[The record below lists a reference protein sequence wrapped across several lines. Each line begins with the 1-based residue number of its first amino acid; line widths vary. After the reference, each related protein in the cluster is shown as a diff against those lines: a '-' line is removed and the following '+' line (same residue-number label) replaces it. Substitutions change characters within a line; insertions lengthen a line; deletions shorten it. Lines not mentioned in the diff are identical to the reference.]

1 MSSQP
6 QNPPIFIRQR
16 TSYWQLLWSVIN
28 CLFGWTKSILTYTIR
43 LWVCNLQPADI
54 EGQSHTFRAK
64 IFRKARPCDLCQQP
78 ITEQGSC
85 CRVCKYAC
93 HRKCEIKVIAACE
106 PVVNYEL
113 QSHEGVKLSH
123 PRRSRSPGS
132 HSLERT
138 RGPRIYERPTSFI
151 MDIMYVTERIIA
163 ITFPEMGSNALYKS
177 NLKEVAHMLKTKH
190 GTRYMVFNLS
200 ERRHDLIKLN
210 PQVLDFGWP
219 QYLAPPLERL
229 CSICK
234 SLDSWLSQDPQH
246 IAVLHSK
253 GDKGRTGIVIAAY
266 MHYSNICASADQALD
281 RFAMKRFY
289 DDKLSRAMHPSQKR
303 YIHYFAGL
311 LSGAIR
317 MNNSTLYL
325 HHIIIHGVPNFDSKG
340 GCRPFV
346 KIYQGMHPIYTS
358 GVYIVTERS
367 RRIIITVEPSIQ
379 LRGDILVKC
388 YHKKQRPAGRSVI
401 FRVQF
406 HTCTLDS
413 DRLVFLKE
421 ELDDAAFDARF
432 SEDGKVE
439 LQFSYHQGDYKGNG
453 SIHDAMV
460 PVDNSYDPLVRSDS
474 YEAFDLAP
482 EDHIEGSEEILE
494 TDREQVHHTEGPLD
508 GSLYA
513 TVIKKKPLIIT
524 SSSSSSSP
532 PNNQDNLS
540 DADGPHLSM
549 DSGISSASGI
559 QVTAH
564 SPPLATKQV
573 QVNGNITQ
581 TSGIIQV
588 EVSHKTEV
596 TVGQPNM
603 SPPKEECKQLDELL
617 NGMLQEI
624 QSIPDLPPHSLPI
637 TYLPVSKSSHEHSTQ
652 DKPYNETKSQ
662 LTQQLVPSN
671 VQNVSSSV
679 ISVKEP
685 KQIDTSNKS
694 HDVSFTSDSKDSK
707 KMEFSTNSSSHPSE
721 NLHIMPLAHSQEH
734 TTGSFKECIFDDH
747 RSRSPEGSSMSW
759 LEKQQQKL
767 KTRKENKELDRYQ
780 LEQMVI
786 AELQMK
792 QPRSAPHNIVSN
804 KHMLDERINQSFPP
818 KEYASNKVLSFATPL
833 HIITQNNLM
842 MPQPDSFISSPYA
855 EQNLYNHSGDAPSS
869 PIIPSR
875 SSSKDVTRA
884 RYQEWQNQ
892 NRILVRH
899 RSDTSYDRDRPSF
912 SKNIQTKD
920 FKKCRELEPLT
931 LEYRSMYQ
939 FVPQQ
944 SHLQNNLSHRDQSNI
959 GEMPADNIDAQ
970 QSGDSRDSHGLLTL
984 SHEPN
989 SSSQLHSTDQSA
1001 ISPGLS
1007 SYRLEELQQSLL
1019 AMSAPSYPPPQP
1031 PQPYAQSTPNQ
1042 CVNDGGGNVP
1052 VWSPSF
1058 VCSSPSSSPTRNG
1071 DRPLTP
1077 AFPLQP
1083 LTPYINRESPP
1094 VPPRN
1099 QPQPSRH
1106 SLPHQLSLLPSD
1118 RLGLLKRWFSSS
1130 GLNFHRKEHHSPSSD
1145 NIPQWQQPTY
1155 NINGQSSPTVY
1166 CGQSHRSSMVS
1177 LAESP
1182 EVIHQHPMFVRDT
1195 SKFWYKPSITREE
1208 AIALL
1213 KDKPPGTF
1221 IVRDSN
1227 SFPGAFGLALKV
1239 ATPPPNV
1246 QPTGDISNELVRHFL
1261 IEPSSKGVRLKGNP
1275 FEPIFG
1281 SLSALVYQHTITP
1294 LALPCKLVLP
1304 EYDFTEQLEES
1315 QTESPSPSN
1324 SLITQGAA
1332 CNVVFLGSADT
1343 ESLTGPQAVRKAL
1356 SHLFSKRTLPVLT
1369 LVHFKVSSHG
1379 ITLTDIKHKLFFRR
1393 HYSVTTVSYCGLDP
1407 DGRRWNQGDKEISI
1421 PLESGRCFGFVAR
1434 SPVKQTENQCHL
1446 FAEWELDQPASA
1458 IVSFVN
1464 KVIVRK
1470 FLHGNANA
1478 V

>member
-1 MSSQP
+1 MPRSCGSTDTFTCPYCLVRFAVSSHLEEHW
-6 QNPPIFIRQR
+6 IRFHQH
-16 TSYWQLLWSVIN
+16 TGHYEDLDV
-28 CLFGWTKSILTYTIR
+28 R
-43 LWVCNLQPADI
+43 LSPADI

-93 HRKCEIKVIAACE
+93 HRKCEVKVIAACE

-123 PRRSRSPGS
+123 PRRSKSPSS

-163 ITFPEMGSNALYKS
+163 VTFPEMGSNALYKS

-219 QYLAPPLERL
+219 QHLAPPLERL

-358 GVYIVTERS
+358 GVYMVTERS

-439 LQFSYHQGDYKGNG
+439 LQFSYHQGEYKGNG
-453 SIHDAMV
+453 SIHDTMV

-482 EDHIEGSEEILE
+482 EDHIEGSEELLE
-494 TDREQVHHTEGPLD
+494 TERDHVHHTEGPLD

-524 SSSSSSSP
+524 SSSSSSP
-532 PNNQDNLS
+532 PSNNQDNLS

-549 DSGISSASGI
+549 DSGISSASGV

-564 SPPLATKQV
+564 SPPLATKQQV
-573 QVNGNITQ
+573 QVNGNVSQ
-581 TSGIIQV
+581 TSDIIQV
-588 EVSHKTEV
+588 EVSHKTEQLQ
-596 TVGQPNM
+596 TSS
-603 SPPKEECKQLDELL
+603 SPPKEECRQLDELL

-637 TYLPVSKSSHEHSTQ
+637 TCLPTSKPSHDHYKQ
-652 DKPYNETKSQ
+652 DKSLSEAKPH
-662 LTQQLVPSN
+662 LAQQLVPSN
-671 VQNVSSSV
+671 VQNNSSAV
-679 ISVKEP
+679 ISIKEP
-685 KQIDTSNKS
+685 KQIDTSKKTHEIS
-694 HDVSFTSDSKDSK
+694 LTSDSKDYK
-707 KMEFSTNSSSHPSE
+707 KTEFSSNSTGQPSE
-721 NLHIMPLAHSQEH
+721 ILHSPFTHSQEH
-734 TTGSFKECIFDDH
+734 TSSSFRECMFDDH
-747 RSRSPEGSSMSW
+747 RRSPEGSPMSW

-792 QPRSAPHNIVSN
+792 HPRSTPHNIISN
-804 KHMLDERINQSFPP
+804 KSILDDRINQSFPP
-818 KEYASNKVLSFATPL
+818 KEYTSNKVLSFATPL

-842 MPQPDSFISSPYA
+842 MPQSDSFVSSPYT
-855 EQNLYNHSGDAPSS
+855 EQSLYNHSDNAPSS

-875 SSSKDVTRA
+875 SSSKDVTRT

-912 SKNIQTKD
+912 SKSIQTKD
-920 FKKCRELEPLT
+920 FSSKKCRELEPLT

-944 SHLQNNLSHRDQSNI
+944 THLQNNLSHRDQSNI
-959 GEMPADNIDAQ
+959 AEMPADNIDGQ
-970 QSGDSRDSHGLLTL
+970 QSSDSRDSHGLLKL

-1001 ISPGLS
+1001 ISPA

-1042 CVNDGGGNVP
+1042 CINDNGGNIP
-1052 VWSPSF
+1052 MWSPSF

-1083 LTPYINRESPP
+1083 LTPYSNRESPP

-1099 QPQPSRH
+1099 QPPS
-1106 SLPHQLSLLPSD
+1106 
-1118 RLGLLKRWFSSS
+1118 
-1130 GLNFHRKEHHSPSSD
+1130 RKEHSPSE
-1145 NIPQWQQPTY
+1145 NIPSWQQTTY

-1182 EVIHQHPMFVRDT
+1182 EVIHQHPLFVRDT

-1208 AIALL
+1208 AISIL

-1304 EYDFTEQLEES
+1304 EFDYTEQSEDNQIEI
-1315 QTESPSPSN
+1315 PSPSN

-1421 PLESGRCFGFVAR
+1421 PVESGRCFGFVAR
-1434 SPVKQTENQCHL
+1434 SPAKQTENQCHL

-1470 FLHGNANA
+1470 FLHGSLNAA
-1478 V
+1478 

>member
-1 MSSQP
+1 M
-6 QNPPIFIRQR
+6 F
-16 TSYWQLLWSVIN
+16 TSCWCHADSTN
-28 CLFGWTKSILTYTIR
+28 GK
-43 LWVCNLQPADI
+43 PADI

-494 TDREQVHHTEGPLD
+494 TDREQE
-508 GSLYA
+508 
-513 TVIKKKPLIIT
+513 
-524 SSSSSSSP
+524 
-532 PNNQDNLS
+532 
-540 DADGPHLSM
+540 
-549 DSGISSASGI
+549 
-559 QVTAH
+559 
-564 SPPLATKQV
+564 
-573 QVNGNITQ
+573 
-581 TSGIIQV
+581 V

-685 KQIDTSNKS
+685 KQIDISNKS
-694 HDVSFTSDSKDSK
+694 HEVNFTSDSKDSK
-707 KMEFSTNSSSHPSE
+707 KMEFSTNSSSQPSE
-721 NLHIMPLAHSQEH
+721 SLHIMPLAHSQEH

-747 RSRSPEGSSMSW
+747 RRS
-759 LEKQQQKL
+759 
-767 KTRKENKELDRYQ
+767 
-780 LEQMVI
+780 
-786 AELQMK
+786 
-792 QPRSAPHNIVSN
+792 
-804 KHMLDERINQSFPP
+804 
-818 KEYASNKVLSFATPL
+818 
-833 HIITQNNLM
+833 
-842 MPQPDSFISSPYA
+842 
-855 EQNLYNHSGDAPSS
+855 
-869 PIIPSR
+869 
-875 SSSKDVTRA
+875 
-884 RYQEWQNQ
+884 
-892 NRILVRH
+892 
-899 RSDTSYDRDRPSF
+899 
-912 SKNIQTKD
+912 
-920 FKKCRELEPLT
+920 
-931 LEYRSMYQ
+931 
-939 FVPQQ
+939 
-944 SHLQNNLSHRDQSNI
+944 
-959 GEMPADNIDAQ
+959 
-970 QSGDSRDSHGLLTL
+970 
-984 SHEPN
+984 
-989 SSSQLHSTDQSA
+989 
-1001 ISPGLS
+1001 
-1007 SYRLEELQQSLL
+1007 
-1019 AMSAPSYPPPQP
+1019 
-1031 PQPYAQSTPNQ
+1031 
-1042 CVNDGGGNVP
+1042 
-1052 VWSPSF
+1052 
-1058 VCSSPSSSPTRNG
+1058 
-1071 DRPLTP
+1071 
-1077 AFPLQP
+1077 
-1083 LTPYINRESPP
+1083 
-1094 VPPRN
+1094 
-1099 QPQPSRH
+1099 
-1106 SLPHQLSLLPSD
+1106 
-1118 RLGLLKRWFSSS
+1118 
-1130 GLNFHRKEHHSPSSD
+1130 
-1145 NIPQWQQPTY
+1145 
-1155 NINGQSSPTVY
+1155 
-1166 CGQSHRSSMVS
+1166 
-1177 LAESP
+1177 
-1182 EVIHQHPMFVRDT
+1182 
-1195 SKFWYKPSITREE
+1195 
-1208 AIALL
+1208 
-1213 KDKPPGTF
+1213 
-1221 IVRDSN
+1221 
-1227 SFPGAFGLALKV
+1227 
-1239 ATPPPNV
+1239 
-1246 QPTGDISNELVRHFL
+1246 
-1261 IEPSSKGVRLKGNP
+1261 
-1275 FEPIFG
+1275 
-1281 SLSALVYQHTITP
+1281 
-1294 LALPCKLVLP
+1294 
-1304 EYDFTEQLEES
+1304 
-1315 QTESPSPSN
+1315 
-1324 SLITQGAA
+1324 
-1332 CNVVFLGSADT
+1332 
-1343 ESLTGPQAVRKAL
+1343 
-1356 SHLFSKRTLPVLT
+1356 
-1369 LVHFKVSSHG
+1369 
-1379 ITLTDIKHKLFFRR
+1379 
-1393 HYSVTTVSYCGLDP
+1393 
-1407 DGRRWNQGDKEISI
+1407 
-1421 PLESGRCFGFVAR
+1421 
-1434 SPVKQTENQCHL
+1434 
-1446 FAEWELDQPASA
+1446 
-1458 IVSFVN
+1458 
-1464 KVIVRK
+1464 
-1470 FLHGNANA
+1470 
-1478 V
+1478 